1 MRLNVRSLALS
12 LALAREG
19 TMGAHARVNAHG
31 ARAYGAR
38 RPPPPANVSRESAC
52 WEAATDA
59 RTGKTYW
66 WNVETDETTDVDA
79 ARPKTYSVVDP
90 TMPAPMASDRA
101 PPPARYERGGV
112 GGIAGGFGSMM
123 AQGAAWGMGSS
134 MGHRAI
140 GGLFGG
146 SSWGGGSSAS
156 GGGGAEN
163 AAPPANPFES
173 GELDDDAMDDGYGD
187 GGGSLFDFFSEDE

>member
-1 MRLNVRSLALS
+1 MRRNVRSLARS

-19 TMGAHARVNAHG
+19 TMRAHAHAHGHG

-52 WEAATDA
+52 WEAVTDA

-101 PPPARYERGGV
+101 PPPARYERDGV
-112 GGIAGGFGSMM
+112 GGIAGGLGSMM
-123 AQGAAWGMGSS
+123 AQGAAWGMGSAAS
-134 MGHRAI
+134 WTTTRWTMDTATAVDRCSISFPRTSETSARFYQSRMRAR
-140 GGLFGG
+140 
-146 SSWGGGSSAS
+146 
-156 GGGGAEN
+156 
-163 AAPPANPFES
+163 AA
-173 GELDDDAMDDGYGD
+173 M
-187 GGGSLFDFFSEDE
+187 